1 MFKEAVMK
9 KLSAAVL
16 LGLWLLI
23 SLGCSSAPSGTVAI
37 KDLQKN
43 MAQQVGQNVVV
54 VGDADTRTTLSSFK
68 MIKVYKG
75 TDSIYVSL
83 PEGTEAP
90 PQGVAIRVTG
100 VVSQK
105 EFPGLPG
112 KTYYIESTNVSLE

>member
-1 MFKEAVMK
+1 MK

-43 MAQQVGQNVVV
+43 MPQQVGQNVVA
-54 VGDADTRTTLSSFK
+54 VGIADTRTTLSSYK
-68 MIKVYKG
+68 MIRIYKG
-75 TDSIYVSL
+75 MDSIYVSL

-90 PQGVAIRVTG
+90 PQGVTVRVTG
-100 VVSQK
+100 VVQQK

-112 KTYYIESTNVSLE
+112 KTYFIESTKISLE

>member
-1 MFKEAVMK
+1 MK

-16 LGLWLLI
+16 IGLWLLI
-23 SLGCSSAPSGTVAI
+23 SLGCSSTPSGTVAI

-90 PQGVAIRVTG
+90 PQGVAVRVTG

-112 KTYYIESTNVSLE
+112 KTYYIESKNVSLE

>member
-23 SLGCSSAPSGTVAI
+23 ALGCSSTPSGTVAI

-43 MAQQVGQNVVV
+43 MAQQVGQTVVV
-54 VGDADTRTTLSSFK
+54 VGIADNRTTLSSHK
-68 MIKVYKG
+68 IIKIYKG
-75 TDSIYVSL
+75 MDSIYVSL

-90 PQGVAIRVTG
+90 PQGVSVRATG
-100 VVSQK
+100 VIQQK

-112 KTYYIESTNVSLE
+112 KTCFIESTKVSLE